1 MGLRFDKVIEKKG
14 VCDYNDNDDALFK
27 RTDGI
32 VNLLLVI
39 SSWLYYYVFIY
50 FKYLPVVHQ
59 TSMRVAVAST
69 ALYW

>member
-1 MGLRFDKVIEKKG
+1 MGLRFDKIIEKKG

-39 SSWLYYYVFIY
+39 YLLYYSVFIFY
-50 FKYLPVVHQ
+50 LKYLPVHQ
-59 TSMRVAVAST
+59 T
-69 ALYW
+69 